1 MKKITLT
8 LGLFLMMNNF
18 YAQKGLEKII
28 VEKYYV
34 SDEKDSIN
42 AAENEAAAPLR
53 VGSITYRVFAD
64 LAPGYS
70 FIQMFGDSSHVFKV
84 NTTTNFYNDPLASVF
99 PEGMS
104 VTKAKKNTAL
114 IDSWFSVGAAAT
126 GQIGVP
132 KTQDTDGSIG
142 NINGILANNPGGEF
156 GAPIT
161 GTLGKDGMMP
171 GTPVSPNKLGF
182 TTELDVFDQTPGN
195 SFIMPKK
202 GGTIVALGG
211 AKGINDSNV
220 VLLGQFTTNGI
231 FSFEM
236 NLQLGTPTSGGSE
249 IYVAKKHE
257 KDIKQIV
264 FPELIY
270 MSKEKVDTTSNTASL
285 SALSTKSPVITIT
298 PNPTVGK
305 FNLKI
310 DNSSSVK
317 NNSFVIQ
324 DITGVVIEN
333 QEIGLV
339 NENYSKSI
347 DLTYYPA
354 GVYFVKV
361 TLGDQI
367 TTHKVVKN

>member
-42 AAENEAAAPLR
+42 AANQGAVTPLR
-53 VGSITYRVFAD
+53 IGSVTYRVYAD
-64 LAPGYS
+64 LAPDYK
-70 FIQMFGDSSHVFKV
+70 FIQMYGDSNHVFKV
-84 NTTTNFYNDPLASVF
+84 NTTTDFYNDPNYGGIF

-104 VTKAKKNTAL
+104 VNNAKKNTAL

-142 NINGILANNPGGEF
+142 NNSSVLANNPGGEF

-161 GTLGKDGMMP
+161 GSLGKDGMMP
-171 GTPVSPNKLGF
+171 GAPISPNKLGF
-182 TTELDVFDQTPGN
+182 TTELDIFDQTQGG
-195 SFIMPKK
+195 SFSTQ
-202 GGTIVALGG
+202 GGTIAALGG

-220 VLLGQFTTNGI
+220 VLLGQFTTNGV
-231 FSFEM
+231 FSFEL
-236 NLQLGTPTSGGSE
+236 NLQLGTPKAGGSE
-249 IYVAKKHE
+249 IYVAKKSD
-257 KDIKQIV
+257 KDVDQIL
-264 FPELIY
+264 FPELMY
-270 MSKEKVDTTSNTASL
+270 MSKVKEDTTTNTASL
-285 SALSTKSPVITIT
+285 NSLSTKSPIITIT

-310 DNSSSVK
+310 DNISSAK

-324 DITGVVIEN
+324 DITGVVVEN

-339 NENYSKSI
+339 NQNYTKSI

-361 TLGDQI
+361 SLGDQI

>member
-42 AAENEAAAPLR
+42 ASNQGAVAPLR
-53 VGSITYRVFAD
+53 IGSVTYRVYAD
-64 LAPGYS
+64 LAPGYK
-70 FIQMFGDSSHVFKV
+70 FIQMYGDQNHDFIV
-84 NTTTNFYNDPLASVF
+84 NTSTNFYNDPNYGGVT

-104 VTKAKKNTAL
+104 VANAKKNTAL
-114 IDSWFSVGAAAT
+114 IDSWFSVGAAAS

-132 KTQDTDGSIG
+132 KTQDTDGSVG
-142 NINGILANNPGGEF
+142 NNSSVLANNPGGEF

-161 GTLGKDGMMP
+161 GALGKDGMMT
-171 GTPVSPNKLGF
+171 GTPISPNKLGF
-182 TTELDVFDQTPGN
+182 TNELDIFDQTEGN
-195 SFIMPKK
+195 SFKTN
-202 GGTIVALGG
+202 GGTIAALGG

-231 FSFEM
+231 FSFEL
-236 NLQLGTPTSGGSE
+236 NLQLGTPTVGGSE
-249 IYVAKKHE
+249 IYVAKNA
-257 KDIKQIV
+257 KDSEIL
-264 FPELIY
+264 FPELIFT
-270 MSKEKVDTTSNTASL
+270 SKVDEDTTTNTASL
-285 SALSTKSPVITIT
+285 NALSTKSPIVTLT
-298 PNPTVGK
+298 PNPTLGK

-310 DNSSSVK
+310 DNASSFK
-317 NNSFVIQ
+317 NNSFLIQ
-324 DITGVVIEN
+324 DITGVVVEN

-339 NENYSKSI
+339 NQNYTKSI
-347 DLTYYPA
+347 DLTHFPA

-361 TLGDQI
+361 TLDNQT